1 MYETIPS
8 AVLHMQSFCSQ
19 VFGRVEFSES
29 NVDTE
34 LQHLFYVF

>member
-1 MYETIPS
+1 MYEMISS

-19 VFGRVEFSES
+19 VICRVEFSES
-29 NVDTE
+29 NAGTE